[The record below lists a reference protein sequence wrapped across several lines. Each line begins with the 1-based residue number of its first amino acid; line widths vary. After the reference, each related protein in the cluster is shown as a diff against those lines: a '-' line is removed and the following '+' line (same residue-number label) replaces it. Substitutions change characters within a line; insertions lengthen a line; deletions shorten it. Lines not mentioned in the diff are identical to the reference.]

1 MPRLRLTFLGS
12 GTSMGVPTIGCGCE
26 VCRSPDPRDQRT
38 RPSLLVRYDGHA
50 VVIDT
55 TPDFRFQALR
65 AGLERLDAVLY
76 THGHADHI
84 LGMDDIRPF
93 NIKQRE
99 EIPLYGDPTTLE
111 ILRRV
116 FSYVLAPEPSSSTV
130 PSVRMMEIDG
140 PLNLF
145 GVKFIP
151 VPVWH
156 GTMPVL
162 GFRAGRMAYVT
173 DFSEIA
179 PESFALLD
187 GLDVLI
193 LDALRYEPHPTHSTV
208 VNSLAL
214 VERIRPKRAFFT
226 HICHDLPHEATNARL
241 PAHVRLAFDMLE
253 LETEA

>member
-1 MPRLRLTFLGS
+1 
-12 GTSMGVPTIGCGCE
+12 MGVPTIGCGCE

-162 GFRAGRMAYVT
+162 GFRAGRMAYLT

>member
-253 LETEA
+253 LETET